1 MLVAITLIVS
11 FCLDGIVS
19 NFIPIHSQLLI
30 PLLTLMSLLI
40 IYPYFNHHEDD
51 YLKVAGVLGLCY
63 DIVFTDTVFLHC
75 VLFLLVALFIR
86 LLNEWFSNNIV
97 SIGFMAVLVIAF
109 DRILEYSILSLV
121 GFFAFDGM
129 YLLQGIYSSILLNV
143 IYAILLYVVTD
154 KISRKFHIRKI
165 E

>member
-11 FCLDGIVS
+11 FCFDGIIS
-19 NFIPIHSQLLI
+19 NFIPLHSQLLI

-40 IYPYFNHHEDD
+40 VYPYFNHHEDD

-63 DIVFTDTVFLHC
+63 DIVFTDTVFLNC

-86 LLNEWFSNNIV
+86 LLNEWFSNNIFSV
-97 SIGFMAVLVIAF
+97 GLMAILVITFA
-109 DRILEYSILSLV
+109 RILEYSILSLV
-121 GFFAFDGM
+121 GFFAFDWM
-129 YLLQGIYSSILLNV
+129 YLFQGIYSSILLNV
-143 IYAILLYVVTD
+143 IYVMLLYVVTD

-165 E
+165 D

>member
-11 FCLDGIVS
+11 YCLDGIIS
-19 NFIPIHSQLLI
+19 NFIPLHSQLLM

-40 IYPYFNHHEDD
+40 VYPYFNHHEDD

-63 DIVFTDTVFLHC
+63 DIVFTDTVFLNC

-86 LLNEWFSNNIV
+86 LLNEWFSNNIFSV
-97 SIGFMAVLVIAF
+97 GLMAILVITFA
-109 DRILEYSILSLV
+109 RILEYSILSLV
-121 GFFAFDGM
+121 GFFAFDWM
-129 YLLQGIYSSILLNV
+129 YLFQGIYSSILLNV
-143 IYAILLYVVTD
+143 IYVMLLYVVTD

-165 E
+165 D

>member
-11 FCLDGIVS
+11 FCLDGIIS
-19 NFIPIHSQLLI
+19 NFIPLYSQLLI

-40 IYPYFNHHEDD
+40 VYPYFNHHEND

-63 DIVFTDTVFLHC
+63 DIVFTDTVFLNC

-86 LLNEWFSNNIV
+86 LLNEWFSNNIFSV
-97 SIGFMAVLVIAF
+97 GLMAMLVITFA
-109 DRILEYSILSLV
+109 RILEYSILSLV
-121 GFFAFDGM
+121 GFFAFDWM
-129 YLLQGIYSSILLNV
+129 YLFQGIYSSILLNV
-143 IYAILLYVVTD
+143 IYVMLLYVVTD

-165 E
+165 D